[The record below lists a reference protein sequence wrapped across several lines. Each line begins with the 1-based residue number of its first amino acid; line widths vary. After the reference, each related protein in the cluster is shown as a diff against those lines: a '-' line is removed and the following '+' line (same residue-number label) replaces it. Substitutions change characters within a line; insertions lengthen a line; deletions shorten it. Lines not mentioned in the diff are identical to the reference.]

1 MSSTAVWSARTTP
14 LRELLSPAGMMA
26 NLWSQRD
33 LVRQFTWRLFTAR
46 YRGTHLGAFWAVLFP
61 LTLLGVY
68 TFLFNFVFK
77 ARWGASQPSNFLE
90 FAVVILTGMV
100 VYGIFGES
108 TTRAASLVV
117 DNPNFVKKVV
127 FPLEILPVASV
138 GSSLIYASF
147 GIAIALIGAGFF
159 VKGPLVTWALFPLV
173 LVPLVMWCLAAGWF
187 LASLGVFVRDT
198 GNVAGIVVGQV
209 LFFLTPVLYKRE
221 QLGDFAWLA
230 DLNPLT
236 SIIEGA
242 RRTLLEGLAP
252 AWVPLGLSTLGG
264 LIVMQL
270 GYAFFM
276 KSKRG
281 FADVL

>member
-1 MSSTAVWSARTTP
+1 M
-14 LRELLSPAGMMA
+14 
-26 NLWSQRD
+26 
-33 LVRQFTWRLFTAR
+33 
-46 YRGTHLGAFWAVLFP
+46 
-61 LTLLGVY
+61 
-68 TFLFNFVFK
+68 
-77 ARWGASQPSNFLE
+77 
-90 FAVVILTGMV
+90 
-100 VYGIFGES
+100 
-108 TTRAASLVV
+108 
-117 DNPNFVKKVV
+117 
-127 FPLEILPVASV
+127 EILPVASV

-147 GIAIALIGAGFF
+147 GIAIALLGAGFF
-159 VKGPLVTWALFPLV
+159 VKGPLVTWALFPIV
-173 LVPLVMWCLAAGWF
+173 LVPLVMWCVAAGWF

-242 RRTLLEGLAP
+242 RRTLLEGHAP
-252 AWVPLGLSTLGG
+252 AWVPLGLSALGG